1 MMNIGKKVVFGGVR
15 GEYMVGYIVKIE
27 IDPFEEDD
35 YDLNN
40 PEEYATYTIRVF
52 KDFYQYGYADFQ
64 RSRSE
69 IALY

>member
-1 MMNIGKKVVFGGVR
+1 MMNIGKKVIFDGVR

-27 IDPFEEDD
+27 IDPFEEND
-35 YDLNN
+35 YDLND
-40 PEEYATYTIRVF
+40 PEQYATYTIRVF

-64 RSRSE
+64 RSGNE

>member
-1 MMNIGKKVVFGGVR
+1 MMKIGSKVVFDGAR

-27 IDPFEEDD
+27 IDPFDEDD

>member
-1 MMNIGKKVVFGGVR
+1 MMDIGKKVVFYDVR

-35 YDLNN
+35 YDLND
-40 PEEYATYTIRVF
+40 PEAYATYTIRVF
-52 KDFYQYGYADFQ
+52 KDFYQYGYADFK
-64 RSRSE
+64 RSRNE

>member
-64 RSRSE
+64 WSRSE

>member
-1 MMNIGKKVVFGGVR
+1 MMKIGSKVVFDGVC

-27 IDPFEEDD
+27 IDPFEEND
-35 YDLNN
+35 YDLNH
-40 PEEYATYTIRVF
+40 PEDYATYTIRVF

-64 RSRSE
+64 RSRSD

>member
-1 MMNIGKKVVFGGVR
+1 MIKIGKKVVFNGVR
-15 GEYMVGYIVKIE
+15 GEYLVGYVVKIE
-27 IDPFEEDD
+27 IDPFDEND

-40 PEEYATYTIRVF
+40 PKEYATYTIRVF

-64 RSRSE
+64 RSRNE

>member
-1 MMNIGKKVVFGGVR
+1 MMKIGKQVVFDGIH

-35 YDLNN
+35 YDLND